1 VQFLPTIRP
10 APAAPP
16 VGASIEPWIWLGL
29 ALAVIVVGGYLLS
42 LRR

>member
-1 VQFLPTIRP
+1 VQLLATIRP

-16 VGASIEPWIWLGL
+16 VGASVELWIWLGL
-29 ALAVIVVGGYLLS
+29 ALAVIVVAGYVLS

>member
-1 VQFLPTIRP
+1 VQLLATIRP

-16 VGASIEPWIWLGL
+16 VGASVELWIWLGVAL
-29 ALAVIVVGGYLLS
+29 ALIVVGGYILG